1 MLAGVVPLEV
11 EPEVLLIVVLIGGLA
26 PLHLLPELLLLNL
39 GPGHGPEIQGI
50 AVAGSAGIRCRLPVV
65 VVDVVAHVQ
74 PVRQAGQVGTHLRL
88 HLLVGQ
94 EGLAGVG
101 VQNVKGDGLAL
112 AAAAI
117 VHLLQYPHQQH
128 RAVAALKGIGI
139 AEGAVGLALD
149 DAAAGQL
156 GHRLLADAVH
166 PPPVRQG
173 CGINGLIPEGGGI
186 FLRQGVAEQQG
197 GILAGDRP
205 GQRGLVQP
213 LQQAG
218 APGGIQPR
226 LIPGRA
232 GSGAAGIFLRGK
244 GPGGHGQELG
254 PGQGCGGAHGVGS
267 GALEDAVARGLRHG
281 DIGPVTGGQVG
292 EGCGRCPRGGGH
304 GQGQQARQ
312 DQCADSL
319 YRVHALSLLYK
330 QRIPRPGRSTCFP
343 PYRTR

>member
-112 AAAAI
+112 TAAAV
-117 VHLLQYPHQQH
+117 VHLLQHPHQQH
-128 RAVAALKGIGI
+128 RAVAALKGIG
-139 AEGAVGLALD
+139 
-149 DAAAGQL
+149 
-156 GHRLLADAVH
+156 
-166 PPPVRQG
+166 
-173 CGINGLIPEGGGI
+173 
-186 FLRQGVAEQQG
+186 
-197 GILAGDRP
+197 
-205 GQRGLVQP
+205 
-213 LQQAG
+213 
-218 APGGIQPR
+218 R

-254 PGQGCGGAHGVGS
+254 PGQGCGGAHGVGP
-267 GALEDAVARGLRHG
+267 GALEDAIARGLRHG

-330 QRIPRPGRSTCFP
+330 QRIPRPGRGTCFP